1 MARYWLVKQEPTT
14 YSWDQFVSDGKTEW
28 TGVRNFQ
35 ARNNLRAMK
44 LGDRVFF
51 YHSVNG
57 KAIVGI
63 ARVIKEAFRDPTAA
77 EGDWSAVELA
87 PEQPIA
93 PPVTLGQIKN
103 EPELANM
110 VLLKNSRLSVMPVS
124 DFEFKTILLF
134 TKRNHTSQEPGSTG

>member
-1 MARYWLVKQEPTT
+1 MSQYWLVKQEPTT
-14 YSWDQFVSDGKTEW
+14 YSWEQFVRDGKTEW

-44 LGDRVFF
+44 LGDQVFY

-63 ARVIKEAFRDPTAA
+63 ARVTKEAFRDPTAI
-77 EGDWSAVELA
+77 EGDWSAVEIA
-87 PEQPIA
+87 PEGPIT
-93 PPVTLGQIKN
+93 PPVTLAQIKN
-103 EPELANM
+103 EPQLAEM

-124 DFEFKTILLF
+124 PFEFQTILQF
-134 TKRNHTSQEPGSTG
+134 AKGNRS